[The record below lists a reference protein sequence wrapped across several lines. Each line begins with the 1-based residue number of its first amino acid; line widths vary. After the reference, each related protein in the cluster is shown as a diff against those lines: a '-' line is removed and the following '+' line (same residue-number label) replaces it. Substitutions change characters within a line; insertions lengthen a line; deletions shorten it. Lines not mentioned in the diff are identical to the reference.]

1 MITKHFPV
9 LFFMNFHNSV
19 PRVVLFFAFE
29 RTERVLERECSRE
42 REREREGERERVM
55 NASVVSL
62 PKWLFP
68 QEKEPTDEEVY
79 KRLVC
84 TFLRKSCK
92 LSCSR
97 LCSRLY
103 VLRRKDVEKTILI
116 DNFFPPTGRKKE
128 REREERERERE
139 REE

>member
-1 MITKHFPV
+1 M
-9 LFFMNFHNSV
+9 
-19 PRVVLFFAFE
+19 
-29 RTERVLERECSRE
+29 LERE

-116 DNFFPPTGRKKE
+116 DNFFHRPAERKKE
-128 REREERERERE
+128 RERRERERERE